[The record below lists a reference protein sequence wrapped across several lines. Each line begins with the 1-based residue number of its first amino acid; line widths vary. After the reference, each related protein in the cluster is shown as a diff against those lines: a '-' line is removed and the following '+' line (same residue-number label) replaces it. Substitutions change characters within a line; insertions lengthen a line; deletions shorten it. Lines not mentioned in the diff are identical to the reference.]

1 MAALRAAVRADK
13 KAYVAS
19 VLKLTDAE
27 AKKFW
32 PVYDAYQRDL
42 DLANQ
47 RRNMVIVEIVGTNK
61 PISDLYA
68 KNLANELIAA
78 DAAEV
83 AARQKIN
90 NRLIKPLPGRRI
102 MPVLKA
108 ARYLQLESKIRA
120 IQALRHR
127 SKRFRSSNREAKG
140 RTPRHPALRRPLV
153 WRESGRGGSACC
165 VSPACPSAPG
175 LAAAP
180 KPACDRERRSLRC
193 GGDDRRSDGF

>member
-1 MAALRAAVRADK
+1 MKKSIASILFAFALVAVPAAWAQDKAADVTDMAALRAAVRADK

-19 VLKLTDAE
+19 ILKLTDAE

-32 PVYDAYQRDL
+32 PLYDAYQRDL

-68 KNLANELIAA
+68 KNLATELFAA
-78 DAAEV
+78 DDAEIK
-83 AARQKIN
+83 ARQKIQ

-120 IQALRHR
+120 MQLYDIAETL
-127 SKRFRSSNREAKG
+127 
-140 RTPRHPALRRPLV
+140 PLI
-153 WRESGRGGSACC
+153 
-165 VSPACPSAPG
+165 
-175 LAAAP
+175 
-180 KPACDRERRSLRC
+180 K
-193 GGDDRRSDGF
+193 

>member
-1 MAALRAAVRADK
+1 MKRSIASILFAVALIAVPTAWAQDKAAGVTDIAALRAAVRADK

-19 VLKLTDAE
+19 ILKLTDAE

-47 RRNMVIVEIVGTNK
+47 RRSLVIVDIVGTDK

-68 KNLANELIAA
+68 KNLATELFAA
-78 DAAEV
+78 DDAEIK
-83 AARQKIN
+83 ARQKIQ

-120 IQALRHR
+120 IQLYDIAETL
-127 SKRFRSSNREAKG
+127 
-140 RTPRHPALRRPLV
+140 PLI
-153 WRESGRGGSACC
+153 
-165 VSPACPSAPG
+165 
-175 LAAAP
+175 
-180 KPACDRERRSLRC
+180 K
-193 GGDDRRSDGF
+193 